1 GQVPRPRRGRARDRG
16 GRRSRAGLAP
26 PPRRGRQ
33 RAARRPPL
41 RDDDLL
47 RHGEPRPVPRR
58 HGARREP
65 PQAAREGVLRP
76 APRAHRDRDR
86 SAPAGAIPAGPVARA
101 EAPRGRRHAQAADR
115 DPQAR
120 RARVLRRRPDQRA
133 DGGDPGAGARAGRT
147 GRARRG
153 RRAVRQ
159 LRRAARRGLPG
170 QLPAHGVA
178 GRRRLAARDDRYAA
192 GVLRA
197 AGRSVAARLGA
208 RAAHARG
215 ADRERAAPRDRGQEP
230 RRSAGLAAR
239 APGRP
244 RDRRAVQQ
252 VRGRLARDPRDMT
265 GRRRLRAAARWLLTL
280 AIAAYAV
287 TDWGD
292 PDREA
297 RPAEPSDEAGP
308 ATALR
313 ITAISDADVSPGDA
327 IIVSFTGAEPEP
339 PVTARLAG
347 HGAEVLVR
355 EPGSI
360 VVRIPG
366 DADAGRAGLRVV
378 QGNRRSKAWDLHV
391 RATNTRKLIGRLVG
405 GLALFVYGLTL
416 LARGARGLAGEG
428 IR

>member
-1 GQVPRPRRGRARDRG
+1 
-16 GRRSRAGLAP
+16 
-26 PPRRGRQ
+26 
-33 RAARRPPL
+33 
-41 RDDDLL
+41 
-47 RHGEPRPVPRR
+47 
-58 HGARREP
+58 
-65 PQAAREGVLRP
+65 
-76 APRAHRDRDR
+76 
-86 SAPAGAIPAGPVARA
+86 
-101 EAPRGRRHAQAADR
+101 
-115 DPQAR
+115 
-120 RARVLRRRPDQRA
+120 
-133 DGGDPGAGARAGRT
+133 
-147 GRARRG
+147 
-153 RRAVRQ
+153 
-159 LRRAARRGLPG
+159 
-170 QLPAHGVA
+170 
-178 GRRRLAARDDRYAA
+178 
-192 GVLRA
+192 
-197 AGRSVAARLGA
+197 
-208 RAAHARG
+208 
-215 ADRERAAPRDRGQEP
+215 
-230 RRSAGLAAR
+230 
-239 APGRP
+239 
-244 RDRRAVQQ
+244 
-252 VRGRLARDPRDMT
+252 
-265 GRRRLRAAARWLLTL
+265 
-280 AIAAYAV
+280 IAAYAV

-428 IR
+428 IRRRLGDLTRAPPRAVGLGVLVGSVTQLTSSAAALVVSLVDARLVALAPAIAILVGAQLGASITGALLPVGLAKESLLVIAVGVLWTRLASGRRAAAVAQLVLGAG